1 MHLQS
6 IAQIITGL
14 QLMFFWVGESIIEAG
29 ELGEMVPLGPA
40 NFAVRRALI
49 WSLVVVVRGKGVFD
63 QINRSST

>member
-14 QLMFFWVGESIIEAG
+14 QLMFFWVGESILEAG

-40 NFAVRRALI
+40 NFAIRQALI
-49 WSLVVVVRGKGVFD
+49 RPLLLISR
-63 QINRSST
+63 IHT

>member
-14 QLMFFWVGESIIEAG
+14 QLMFFWVGESILEAG

-49 WSLVVVVRGKGVFD
+49 RPLG
-63 QINRSST
+63 